1 MDPVYE
7 GIQTYDPKHPK
18 QTIAYEDDEDTARR
32 HATEN
37 GYEVTFEYQ

>member
-1 MDPVYE
+1 MRAYRL
-7 GIQTYDPKHPK
+7 YDPKHPK